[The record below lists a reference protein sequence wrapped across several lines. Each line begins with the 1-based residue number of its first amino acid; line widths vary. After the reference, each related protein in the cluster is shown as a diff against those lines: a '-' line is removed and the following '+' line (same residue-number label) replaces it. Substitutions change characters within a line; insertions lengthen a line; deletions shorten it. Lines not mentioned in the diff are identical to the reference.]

1 MSRRRVA
8 RTRERR
14 DRRSKWMLRGVAA
27 GVLALGA
34 VTGWTIYLATE
45 WNPELDEF
53 LCPVDRESP
62 SLTVVIIDGTD
73 TWNPTQRLVVEQEFR
88 RIQQQVERFGRI
100 DLYAVRRDA
109 EVMAEPVLSLCNPGQ
124 PSNFQEFP
132 LVGEFG
138 ARVVANPEQLV
149 ERWNEDYSSALQDV
163 MAVEAS
169 SSERPVS
176 PIMETVRA
184 SGLQVFGSNGRDVA
198 KSLILFSDL
207 LQNSNTYSV
216 YRDPEWSAEDGERL
230 SDLSTLGTAAL
241 SGVPVQA
248 FLLDRDVVGASPGH
262 ERTALIELW
271 DAFFAG
277 QQAILMRVR
286 RIEG

>member
-1 MSRRRVA
+1 
-8 RTRERR
+8 
-14 DRRSKWMLRGVAA
+14 MLRGLII
-27 GVLALGA
+27 GVLAVGA
-34 VTGWTIYLATE
+34 ITGWTVYLATQ
-45 WNPELDEF
+45 WNPELNEL

-62 SLTVVIIDGTD
+62 SLTVVVIDGTD

-88 RIQQQVERFGRI
+88 RIQQQVQRFGRI
-100 DLYAVRRDA
+100 DLYAVRQDLDVLA
-109 EVMAEPVLSLCNPGQ
+109 EQVLSLCNPGQ
-124 PSNFQEFP
+124 PSDFEEFP

-138 ARVVANPEQLV
+138 ARVVANPAQLV
-149 ERWNEDYSSALQDV
+149 ERWNEDYSSALQNV
-163 MAVEAS
+163 MAVETS

-176 PIMETVRA
+176 PIMETIRA
-184 SGLQVFGSNGRDVA
+184 SSLQVFASSSEDVE
-198 KSLILFSDL
+198 KSVVLFSDL
-207 LQNSNTYSV
+207 LQNSANYSV
-216 YRDPEWSAEDGERL
+216 YRDPDWSAEDGQRL

-241 SGVPVQA
+241 KGVSVQT

-262 ERTALIELW
+262 RRTALIELW